1 MLGLPT
7 TATAPFC
14 PSEVHGSIDLREGA
28 PLWKRLLRVAGPGLL
43 VSVGYMD
50 PGNWATDIEAG
61 SRFGH
66 ALLWVVLASSLAAML
81 LQTLSLRLGLVS
93 GLDLAQACRERYR
106 PAVRL
111 PLWVMAELAIVA
123 CDVAEVLG
131 TALALHLLF
140 GMSLLAGVGIA
151 ALDTVI
157 VLGLKGRGF
166 RQVEAIILGL
176 VMTIG
181 VCYAVQLFLIGP
193 DWAAVARGF
202 VPNGVAVQDPKALLL
217 AIGIL
222 GATVMPHNLY
232 LHSSIVQTRRVGN
245 TASAKRDAIKL
256 STIDTLVSLTLALM
270 VNAAILILAA
280 TAFHAHGHTE
290 VTEIQDAYH
299 LLDPLVGGSIA
310 SVLFG
315 VALLAAGQS
324 STFTGTIAGQVLM
337 EGFLRPTITSH
348 QGAIHDH
355 RRESQRTRV
364 VLPVHREE
372 VRADYRA
379 LDGRA
384 EGGGADEAHGAGRA
398 AKDGPRDGPRAC
410 ECVGGGVS
418 GDAEVA
424 DPASTKD
431 ESERL
436 CPILASELDV
446 RWRAFDAN
454 VVRFRNRRCVEI
466 RGAACS

>member
-1 MLGLPT
+1 MFRLPT

-14 PSEVHGSIDLREGA
+14 PSEVHGSIALNEGA
-28 PLWKRLLRVAGPGLL
+28 PPWKRLLRVAGPGLL
-43 VSVGYMD
+43 ISVGYMD

-81 LQTLSLRLGLVS
+81 LQTLSLRLGLVT
-93 GLDLAQACRERYR
+93 GQDLAQACRERYR

-140 GMSLLAGVGIA
+140 GVPLLGGVGIA
-151 ALDTVI
+151 ALDTLI

-181 VCYAVQLFLIGP
+181 ICYAIQLALVGP
-193 DWAAVARGF
+193 DWAGVARGF
-202 VPNGVAVQDPKALLL
+202 IPNGVAVHDPKALLL

-232 LHSSIVQTRRVGN
+232 LHSSIVQTRRVGR
-245 TASAKRDAIKL
+245 TDAAKRDAIRL

-280 TAFHAHGHTE
+280 TAFHAHGHRD
-290 VTEIQDAYH
+290 VAEIQDAYH
-299 LLDPLVGGSIA
+299 LLDPLVGTVAA

-337 EGFLRPTITSH
+337 EGFLRLKIPCWQRRLATRFLALVPAFLGLLWLGE
-348 QGAIHDH
+348 GAVG
-355 RRESQRTRV
+355 RLLVASQV
-364 VLPVHREE
+364 VLSLQLPFAMWPLIRMTNDRALMGDFANGPV
-372 VRADYRA
+372 VRALSWLLFA
-379 LDGRA
+379 LVTA
-384 EGGGADEAHGAGRA
+384 
-398 AKDGPRDGPRAC
+398 
-410 ECVGGGVS
+410 
-418 GDAEVA
+418 
-424 DPASTKD
+424 
-431 ESERL
+431 
-436 CPILASELDV
+436 
-446 RWRAFDAN
+446 AN
-454 VVRFRNRRCVEI
+454 VALLV
-466 RGAACS
+466 SLMQ

>member
-1 MLGLPT
+1 MFRLPT

-14 PSEVHGSIDLREGA
+14 PSEVHGSIALDAGA
-28 PLWKRLLRVAGPGLL
+28 PLWKRLMRVAGPGLL

-111 PLWVMAELAIVA
+111 PLWIMAELAIVA

-181 VCYAVQLFLIGP
+181 VCYAVQLALVGP

-232 LHSSIVQTRRVGN
+232 LHSSIVQTRRVGHG
-245 TASAKRDAIKL
+245 TAAKRDAMRL

-280 TAFHAHGHTE
+280 TAFHAHGHRE

-299 LLDPLVGGSIA
+299 LLDPLVGSAIA
-310 SVLFG
+310 SILFG

-337 EGFLRPTITSH
+337 EGFLRLKIPCW
-348 QGAIHDH
+348 Q
-355 RRESQRTRV
+355 RRLATRFLALVPAFIGLLWLGEAAVGRLLVASQV
-364 VLPVHREE
+364 VLSLQLPFAMWPLIWLTGDRSVMGEFVNGPWLRGL
-372 VRADYRA
+372 AWGLFA
-379 LDGRA
+379 LVTAANGALLWSLIAGDLQA
-384 EGGGADEAHGAGRA
+384 VESGGGR
-398 AKDGPRDGPRAC
+398 
-410 ECVGGGVS
+410 S
-418 GDAEVA
+418 
-424 DPASTKD
+424 S
-431 ESERL
+431 
-436 CPILASELDV
+436 
-446 RWRAFDAN
+446 W
-454 VVRFRNRRCVEI
+454 VVIIQRRQE
-466 RGAACS
+466 GTPT